1 MAVNTLVTTMIVF
14 GILKVT
20 MGVEPTSVERSLG
33 SRSST
38 KFRHIIFIL
47 IESGMALFA
56 IQLVRIVLPFSP
68 VPVGQELFFQA
79 ADDIVIVTN
88 QMLNVIIIIII
99 IIILRSLFIFY
110 YYFSFCFADNIFFYL
125 AARASHPR

>member
-1 MAVNTLVTTMIVF
+1 
-14 GILKVT
+14 

-79 ADDIVIVTN
+79 ADDIVIAIN
-88 QMLNVIIIIII
+88 QMLNVIIIII

-110 YYFSFCFADNIFFYL
+110 YFFFVLFC
-125 AARASHPR
+125 